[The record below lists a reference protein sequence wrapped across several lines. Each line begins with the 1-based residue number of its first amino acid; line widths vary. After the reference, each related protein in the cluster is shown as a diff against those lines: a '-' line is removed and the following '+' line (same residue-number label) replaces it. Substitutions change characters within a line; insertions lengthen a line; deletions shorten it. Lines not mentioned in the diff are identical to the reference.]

1 VAVELADKYTP
12 LAARRSVTYRD
23 FVETLDVNPDTGDLL
38 VRTDENDISR
48 TIRNLILTNRGERL
62 FQPDIGSNVNR
73 ILFEPMTPQTEVK
86 LSEYITS
93 TIENFEPRASL
104 IAVNI
109 IGDYDLNTYSINI
122 VYNLLNKAEPVQLNF
137 ILNRVR

>member
-1 VAVELADKYTP
+1 MAVELADKYTP
-12 LAARRSVTYRD
+12 LAARQSVTYRD
-23 FVETLDVNPDTGDLL
+23 FVETFDFNPDTGDLL
-38 VRTDENDISR
+38 VRTDENDVSR
-48 TIRNLILTNRGERL
+48 TIRNLIMTNRGERL
-62 FQPDIGSNVNR
+62 FQPDIGSNVNK
-73 ILFEPMTPQTEVK
+73 ILFEPMTPQTEVM

-93 TIENFEPRASL
+93 TIENFEPRVSL

-109 IGDYDLNTYSINI
+109 VGDYDLNTYTINI